1 MNWDAIEAISAAVA
15 TVATLGTLIYLA
27 IQIRESNKL
36 ARTESLQNV
45 LNGFIEKIGNPLLA
59 DPELNEVVHRG
70 FMSWEALT
78 LGERGRFVDHQTR
91 QVLHLQNVMQLYDR
105 GLLDE
110 IDFEAWVS
118 HIASVVITPGGKV
131 AWEYNRNSITPTVVS
146 LLEAY
151 ICEHPN
157 MPPFTEAHS
166 YRFET
171 K

>member
-45 LNGFIEKIGNPLLA
+45 LNGYIEQISNPLLA
-59 DPELNEVVHRG
+59 DPELNEVVMRG
-70 FMSWEALT
+70 FLSWEALT
-78 LGERGRFVDHQTR
+78 PLERGRFVDHQTR

-118 HIASVVITPGGKV
+118 HSASVLITPGGKA

-146 LLEAY
+146 LLEEY
-151 ICEHPN
+151 IREHPDLA
-157 MPPFTEAHS
+157 PFTETHP
-166 YRFET
+166 YRFSP